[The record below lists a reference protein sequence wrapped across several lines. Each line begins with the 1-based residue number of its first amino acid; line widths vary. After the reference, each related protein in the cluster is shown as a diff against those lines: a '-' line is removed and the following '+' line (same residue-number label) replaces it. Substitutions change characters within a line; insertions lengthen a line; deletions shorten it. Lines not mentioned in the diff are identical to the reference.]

1 MASTY
6 SDRLKL
12 ELQGTGE
19 NAGTWGDKTNNNLD
33 VLDAFAAG
41 YLSKNIG
48 GSANVT
54 LTTANA
60 SSTAE
65 SSNKVIELTGTL
77 TGDVTVF
84 IPAKEN
90 NYFIYNNTAGSFT
103 VNVAATGHGANSAT
117 IAQGAKT
124 LVYCTSDN
132 VEELFGDD
140 INVTGNVSA
149 SYFIGDGSSLTNI
162 EPFTAGTLMLFQQTT
177 APTGWTKQT
186 THDNKALRVVTG
198 TASSGGSNTFSGVF
212 NTAVVVSGTS
222 NNSTVTIS
230 GSTAG
235 HTLSLSEIPSHRH
248 LEGGH
253 VEFGTGDSE
262 SAGTRNEGNN
272 SGARRFYTD
281 YQGGGGSHS
290 HSAGTLAGDNHSH
303 TYTSNLELNVQYV
316 DLIIAAKD

>member
-1 MASTY
+1 
-6 SDRLKL
+6 
-12 ELQGTGE
+12 
-19 NAGTWGDKTNNNLD
+19 
-33 VLDAFAAG
+33 
-41 YLSKNIG
+41 
-48 GSANVT
+48 
-54 LTTANA
+54 
-60 SSTAE
+60 
-65 SSNKVIELTGTL
+65 
-77 TGDVTVF
+77 
-84 IPAKEN
+84 
-90 NYFIYNNTAGSFT
+90 
-103 VNVAATGHGANSAT
+103 
-117 IAQGAKT
+117 
-124 LVYCTSDN
+124 
-132 VEELFGDD
+132 
-140 INVTGNVSA
+140 
-149 SYFIGDGSSLTNI
+149 
-162 EPFTAGTLMLFQQTT
+162 MLFQQTT

-212 NTAVVVSGTS
+212 NTAVAVSGTS

-253 VEFGTGDSE
+253 VEFGTGDSV